1 MKAIFTNSP
10 INLDYVEKFLNKNNI
25 SFSTF
30 MTTEGSDLEIRID
43 IGDMSEKE
51 IELLD
56 NEFSDEFEDNIR
68 DYTFII
74 FWE

>member
-1 MKAIFTNSP
+1 MKAIFTNGP

-51 IELLD
+51 IEIL
-56 NEFSDEFEDNIR
+56 NYEFANEFEDSIK